1 MILNSF
7 RITLCVSSLVC
18 AAAFSGC
25 SSAPASKDRA
35 DYAKSL
41 NRYYEGRPMCVWTD
55 QVSFPVENATPE
67 QIKDRGYDALVS
79 AGLLTQ
85 RDSKG
90 STAAYYLT
98 AAGSAAFDHDIANKN
113 TGNFCYGRRR
123 VTAVASADHDSPA
136 TELVEYQYTV
146 AEPPA
151 WAHDD
156 AVQAAFPQIASD
168 LSGPHT
174 AKTRLLNTTE
184 GWEVVERPA
193 HPSNGERTSSLA
205 KMKAVFA
212 PGS

>member
-1 MILNSF
+1 MILNF
-7 RITLCVSSLVC
+7 RMTLFVSSLVFV
-18 AAAFSGC
+18 AAFSGC
-25 SSAPASKDRA
+25 SSAPAPKDRA
-35 DYAKSL
+35 DYTKSL
-41 NRYYEGRPMCVWTD
+41 NRYYQGRPMCVWTD
-55 QVSFPVENATPE
+55 QVTFPVESATPE

-79 AGLLTQ
+79 AGLLT
-85 RDSKG
+85 RRRAKV
-90 STAAYYLT
+90 STAYDLT
-98 AAGSAAFDHDIANKN
+98 TAGNVAFDHDIADRN

-136 TELVEYQYTV
+136 TEMVEYQYTV

-151 WAHDD
+151 WAHDK

-174 AKTRLLNTTE
+174 AKARLLNTTE
-184 GWEVVERPA
+184 GWQVADRPA
-193 HPSNGERTSSLA
+193 RPSNGERTSSLA